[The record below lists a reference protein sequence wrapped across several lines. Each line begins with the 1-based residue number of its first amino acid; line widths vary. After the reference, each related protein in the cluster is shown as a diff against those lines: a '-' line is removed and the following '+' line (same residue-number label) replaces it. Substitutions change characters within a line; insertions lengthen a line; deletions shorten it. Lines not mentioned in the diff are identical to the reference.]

1 MSVLFFLLFFVSLI
15 SLIVGL
21 IKPTVFSRFIKG
33 EITRKRIWLIF
44 GISTF
49 AFFILTGTFADKTA
63 TKKEENTIN
72 QNATAN
78 NEISQPVVE
87 NNQTEEQQPVAE
99 NNETKQEDKNK
110 DSAPVVDSSATA
122 PKSESTLTPTP
133 TSAPAQVSQ
142 TNNQNI
148 SPVPSETVSQKNA
161 VRQAKAYLGYSA
173 FSHDGLVAQ
182 LEYEKFSHADAVYG
196 ADNSG
201 ANWNEQAAKSA
212 KNYMEYSAFSR
223 GSLIE
228 QLKHEKFTQA
238 QAEYGATAVGL

>member
-21 IKPTVFSRFIKG
+21 IKPTAFSRFIKG

-49 AFFILTGTFADKTA
+49 VFFILTGMFADKTA
-63 TKKEENTIN
+63 TKKEENTIKPN
-72 QNATAN
+72 VTTS
-78 NEISQPVVE
+78 NEISQPIVV
-87 NNQTEEQQPVAE
+87 NNQTEEQQPIVE
-99 NNETKQEDKNK
+99 NNETKKEDKNEN
-110 DSAPVVDSSATA
+110 SAPVVDS
-122 PKSESTLTPTP
+122 PVPTP
-133 TSAPAQVSQ
+133 TLTTTSAPVQ
-142 TNNQNI
+142 TTQANNQNI
-148 SPVPSETVSQKNA
+148 SPVSSETVSQKNA

-182 LEYEKFSHADAVYG
+182 LEYEKFSHADAAYG

-228 QLKHEKFTQA
+228 QLKYEKFTQE
-238 QAEYGATAVGL
+238 QAEYGANAVGL